1 MVQLVF
7 SLTLFISAALLF
19 WIQLLTA
26 KMILP
31 VLGGSA
37 SVWNTCMMFFQIAL
51 LLGYLYAHV
60 ADRARSGRSW
70 SFLHPALLAIA
81 ALSLH
86 LSMAGVSPPD
96 PAANPIPWLLES
108 LVVMVGAPFV
118 ILAGTAPM
126 LQALFAE
133 TGVKSS
139 HDPYFLYAASNL
151 GSLGALISY
160 PTVVEPYLR
169 VSDQSRFWTAA
180 YVVLIVLCAAC
191 AAMVAVRPQIKSTRQ
206 LTQQPNDQGSIS
218 PSLLTR
224 LRWLILA
231 FAPSS
236 LLLGVTTHLT
246 TDIAAVPLFW
256 AVPLVLY
263 LLSFV
268 IAFQRLFAISEKA
281 VAFLQAAFLV
291 AVGVL
296 FLTDQKENTDQ
307 NTILQFGL
315 HLAAFFV
322 TALVCHLELARL
334 RPSARYL
341 TEFYLFLSIGGALG
355 GVFNALLAPVIFDD
369 VIEYPL
375 VLIAACLLRPGILLD
390 WKISW
395 RSLADFVLPALM
407 LGLLILLNKYTDL
420 NLQDLA
426 ETWPLVIVITCAI
439 AVFVWQTRSIRFGLG
454 MAALIAAGYLISNNG
469 DVLQQTR
476 NFYGVLKV
484 SADDSPPE
492 HTLYNGT
499 TVHGE
504 QAQDTAHRLEPLGYY
519 HPDGPLGQLFVRL
532 NKASLTRRVAVVGL
546 GAGTIACYER
556 PGDYWTFF
564 EINPADISIAK
575 NPTLFTFL
583 RDCPG
588 HTDIVLGDARL
599 SLMSQANHEFG
610 MIVLDAFTSDA
621 IPVHLITRDAMQLY
635 LNKLEPD
642 GLLVYHISN
651 LHLDLGPVVG
661 NIAASLKLP
670 ARRFNDKASDEDS
683 DNAYGRDAS
692 DWIVIARN
700 EKDLAAIEHDE
711 RWHALLP
718 SPGKGIWTD
727 DYSNLLSALI
737 R

>member
-1 MVQLVF
+1 MAQFVF

-51 LLGYLYAHV
+51 LLGYLYAHL
-60 ADRARSGRSW
+60 AERTRSGRFSM
-70 SFLHPALLAIA
+70 FLHPALLAIA

-86 LSMAGVSPPD
+86 LSMAGVPSPD
-96 PAANPIPWLLES
+96 PAANPIPWLLET
-108 LVVMVGAPFV
+108 LLVMVGAPFV

-126 LQALFAE
+126 LQALFAG
-133 TGVKSS
+133 TGARSS

-151 GSLGALISY
+151 GSLAALVSY
-160 PTVVEPYLR
+160 PTIIEPYLR
-169 VSDQSRFWTAA
+169 VSDQSRFWTAG
-180 YVVLIVLCAAC
+180 YVALIVLSAAC
-191 AAMVAVRPQIKSTRQ
+191 AAMVAARTGVKSARQ
-206 LTQQPNDQGSIS
+206 LIQRSDDRDSVAPTI
-218 PSLLTR
+218 LTR

-256 AVPLVLY
+256 VVPLVLY

-268 IAFQRLFAISEKA
+268 IAFQRLFIIPERAI
-281 VAFLQAAFLV
+281 AFLQATFLV
-291 AVGVL
+291 PVGVL
-296 FLTDQKENTDQ
+296 FLTSETENI
-307 NTILQFGL
+307 ILQFGV
-315 HLAAFFV
+315 HLTAFFI
-322 TALVCHLELARL
+322 TALLCHLELARL
-334 RPSARYL
+334 RPSTRYL

-355 GVFNALLAPVIFDD
+355 GVFNALLAPIIFDD

-375 VLIAACLLRPGILLD
+375 VLIVACLLRPGMLPNF
-390 WKISW
+390 KNSW
-395 RSLADFVLPALM
+395 RSIGDFAQPALM
-407 LGLLILLNKYTDL
+407 LGLLVFLDRYTDL
-420 NLQDLA
+420 NMQDLA
-426 ETWPLVIVITCAI
+426 KAGALVVVMICAI
-439 AVFVWQTRSIRFGLG
+439 VAFVWQARSIRFGLG
-454 MAALIAAGYLISNNG
+454 MAALITAGYLISNND

-484 SADDSPPE
+484 LADDAPPE
-492 HTLYNGT
+492 HILYNGT

-504 QAQDTAHRLEPLGYY
+504 QAQDAAHRLEPLSYY
-519 HPDGPLGQLFVRL
+519 HSDGPLGQLFGRL
-532 NKASLTRRVAVVGL
+532 GKAPLTRRVAVVGL
-546 GAGTIACYER
+546 GTGTIACYER
-556 PGDYWTFF
+556 AGEHWTFF
-564 EINPADISIAK
+564 EINPADIAIAE
-575 NPTLFTFL
+575 NPALFTFL

-588 HTDIVLGDARL
+588 QTDIVLGDARL
-599 SLMSQANHEFG
+599 SLMEQPNHSFG
-610 MIVLDAFTSDA
+610 MIVLDAFTSDS
-621 IPVHLITRDAMQLY
+621 IPVHLMTRDAMQLY

-642 GLLVYHISN
+642 GLLVYHVSN

-670 ARRFNDKASDEDS
+670 ARRFKDTMSDEDS
-683 DNAYGRDAS
+683 DDPFGRDPS

-700 EKDLAAIEHDE
+700 ENAFTAIEHDD
-711 RWHALLP
+711 RWQALLP

-727 DYSNLLSALI
+727 DYSNLLSALV

>member
-1 MVQLVF
+1 MPQFLF

-19 WIQLLTA
+19 WIQLLTS

-51 LLGYLYAHV
+51 LLGYLYAHM
-60 ADRARSGRSW
+60 ANRTRSSRLSI
-70 SFLHPALLAIA
+70 FLHPALLATA

-86 LSMAGVSPPD
+86 LSMAGVPSPD
-96 PAANPIPWLLES
+96 PAANPIPWLLET

-133 TGVKSS
+133 TGARSS

-160 PTVVEPYLR
+160 PTVIEPYLR
-169 VSDQSRFWTAA
+169 VSDQSRFWTTG
-180 YVVLIVLCAAC
+180 YVVVIILCVAC
-191 AAMVAVRPQIKSTRQ
+191 AAMVAARIKSPRQ
-206 LTQQPNDQGSIS
+206 ITQRPDDQELVPPTIS
-218 PSLLTR
+218 TR

-236 LLLGVTTHLT
+236 LLLGVTAHLT
-246 TDIAAVPLFW
+246 TNIAAVPLFW
-256 AVPLVLY
+256 VVPLVLY

-268 IAFQRLFAISEKA
+268 IAFQRVFIIPERAI
-281 VAFLQAAFLV
+281 AFLQAAFLV
-291 AVGVL
+291 PVGIL
-296 FLTDQKENTDQ
+296 FLTSQHESIDEN
-307 NTILQFGL
+307 IIVEFGL
-315 HLAAFFV
+315 HLTAFFV
-322 TALVCHLELARL
+322 TALLCHLELARL
-334 RPSARYL
+334 RPSTRYL
-341 TEFYLFLSIGGALG
+341 TTFYLFLSLGGALG
-355 GVFNALLAPVIFDD
+355 GVFNALLAPIIFDD

-375 VLIAACLLRPGILLD
+375 VLIVACLLRPGKWPN
-390 WKISW
+390 WKTGW
-395 RSLADFVLPALM
+395 RSIGDFALPTLM
-407 LGLLILLNKYTDL
+407 LGVLVFLNRNTDL
-420 NLQDLA
+420 NLQDLSELGSLSIA
-426 ETWPLVIVITCAI
+426 IICAI
-439 AVFVWQTRSIRFGLG
+439 AVFAWQARSIRFGLG
-454 MAALIAAGYLISNNG
+454 MAVLIAAGYLSSNN
-469 DVLQQTR
+469 DEVLQQTR

-484 SADDSPPE
+484 LAHDSPPE
-492 HTLYNGT
+492 HVLYNGT

-504 QAQDTAHRLEPLGYY
+504 QAQDTAHRLEPLSYY

-532 NKASLTRRVAVVGL
+532 DKASLTRRVAVVGL

-556 PGDYWTFF
+556 PGDHWIFF
-564 EINPADISIAK
+564 EINPADIAIAK
-575 NPTLFTFL
+575 NPALFTFL

-599 SLMSQANHEFG
+599 SLMGQPNHSLG

-621 IPVHLITRDAMQLY
+621 IPVHLMTRDAMQLY

-642 GLLVYHISN
+642 GLLLYHVSN

-683 DNAYGRDAS
+683 DDTFGRDPS

-700 EKDLAAIEHDE
+700 ENDLTAIEHDE
-711 RWHALLP
+711 RWQALLP

-727 DYSNLLSALI
+727 DYSNLLSALV